1 MPLQKIPAYG
11 TQGTLPSEADSRR
24 AGWAS
29 RLTAAVHG
37 DRVAGADCPPQ
48 SEGVVDAV
56 SVPQPC
62 GDPRV
67 SRQCHNSSK
76 TRGPHPCTASDCN
89 GPLRTD
95 TAGQGRYRGSST
107 QHPWTPIDRHGWAW
121 AAYGSEG
128 WGFESRPSRGPSCR
142 RSARSTGLATA

>member
-1 MPLQKIPAYG
+1 MG
-11 TQGTLPSEADSRR
+11 RR
-24 AGWAS
+24 ARCRVRQTAAAGWAS

-48 SEGVVDAV
+48 LEGVVDAV

-76 TRGPHPCTASDCN
+76 TRGPHPWTAPDCN
-89 GPLRTD
+89 APLRTD

-121 AAYGSEG
+121 AAYGSED
-128 WGFESRPSRGPSCR
+128 RLAAR
-142 RSARSTGLATA
+142 RQPTDQYDGALDTIDDYIGAVQ